1 MHTLTWTLDEGEW
14 SASCSDHFTPEDGL
28 RRPHYT
34 KCSIEGK
41 HGIQNYNWKI
51 RRETSETNLHKSV
64 MDGFFW
70 LMIGPSDRLL

>member
-1 MHTLTWTLDEGEW
+1 MKVSGQLHALITLPLRVGCVGLTIHLD
-14 SASCSDHFTPEDGL
+14 
-28 RRPHYT
+28 
-34 KCSIEGK
+34 KCSIEEK

-51 RRETSETNLHKSV
+51 RRKTWETELHKSV